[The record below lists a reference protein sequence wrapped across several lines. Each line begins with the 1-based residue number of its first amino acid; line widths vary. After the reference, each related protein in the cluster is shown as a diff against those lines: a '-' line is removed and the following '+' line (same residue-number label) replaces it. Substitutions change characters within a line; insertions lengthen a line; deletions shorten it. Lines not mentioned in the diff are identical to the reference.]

1 MKIQNQFGYIKGI
14 TFAPF
19 HKRGSLS
26 TQTARDSFD
35 YMIEHTSADFVILA
49 PVGLQDHAHSEE
61 ICYTSS
67 ATFSDEE
74 LINMIRYAKS
84 KRIRVALKPTVNCK
98 NGVWRA
104 YISFFEKDVPCEPKW
119 ENWFASYTEFQTH
132 YAKIAE
138 AEQCDL
144 FIAGCEMVMTEHRS
158 EEWRN
163 VIAAIR
169 NYYHGPV
176 SYNTDKYQEENVTWW
191 DCVDMISS
199 SGYYPIDQWEQEL
212 DRIERV
218 VQKFKKPFFFAEAG
232 CMSRKGSSLVP
243 NNWAI
248 QGALRLEEQPDWY
261 RAMFEDCAKRSW
273 VNGFAMWEWAPVLPS
288 RSTAARDA
296 SYEICNKP
304 SNFTYEG
311 TAKGLIDPTIDDK
324 STIIGSF
331 RVEFNSMDDTA
342 SYTLD
347 VVNNS
352 GIDAVV
358 TSLVQTE
365 PICTGKDE
373 EAQKDANLV
382 CSHFKYKLAYKDGTD
397 IKVGDVLKSNSLQ
410 SLKISMWYEGDIWPV
425 NSVDVDNLSITL

>member
-1 MKIQNQFGYIKGI
+1 
-14 TFAPF
+14 
-19 HKRGSLS
+19 
-26 TQTARDSFD
+26 
-35 YMIEHTSADFVILA
+35 MIEHTAADFIILA

-212 DRIERV
+212 DRIE
-218 VQKFKKPFFFAEAG
+218 
-232 CMSRKGSSLVP
+232 
-243 NNWAI
+243 
-248 QGALRLEEQPDWY
+248 
-261 RAMFEDCAKRSW
+261 
-273 VNGFAMWEWAPVLPS
+273 
-288 RSTAARDA
+288 
-296 SYEICNKP
+296 
-304 SNFTYEG
+304 
-311 TAKGLIDPTIDDK
+311 
-324 STIIGSF
+324 
-331 RVEFNSMDDTA
+331 
-342 SYTLD
+342 
-347 VVNNS
+347 
-352 GIDAVV
+352 
-358 TSLVQTE
+358 
-365 PICTGKDE
+365 
-373 EAQKDANLV
+373 
-382 CSHFKYKLAYKDGTD
+382 
-397 IKVGDVLKSNSLQ
+397 
-410 SLKISMWYEGDIWPV
+410 
-425 NSVDVDNLSITL
+425 

>member
-1 MKIQNQFGYIKGI
+1 MGSKTFKGGVHPYEGKELAKDQPIVEVLPKGDLVYPLSQHIGAPATPVVAVGDKVLKGQKIAEAGGFVSSPIYASASGTVK
-14 TFAPF
+14 A
-19 HKRGSLS
+19 
-26 TQTARDSFD
+26 
-35 YMIEHTSADFVILA
+35 IEPH
-49 PVGLQDHAHSEE
+49 
-61 ICYTSS
+61 
-67 ATFSDEE
+67 
-74 LINMIRYAKS
+74 
-84 KRIRVALKPTVNCK
+84 RVALKPTVNCK

-232 CMSRKGSSLVP
+232 CMSRKGSSMVP
-243 NNWAI
+243 NNWAN

-261 RAMFEDCAKRSW
+261 RAMFEACAKRSW

-288 RSTAARDA
+288 RSTAARDT

-304 SNFTYEG
+304 VQEVIKDYYG
-311 TAKGLIDPTIDDK
+311 RDK
-324 STIIGSF
+324 
-331 RVEFNSMDDTA
+331 R
-342 SYTLD
+342 
-347 VVNNS
+347 
-352 GIDAVV
+352 
-358 TSLVQTE
+358 
-365 PICTGKDE
+365 K
-373 EAQKDANLV
+373 
-382 CSHFKYKLAYKDGTD
+382 
-397 IKVGDVLKSNSLQ
+397 
-410 SLKISMWYEGDIWPV
+410 
-425 NSVDVDNLSITL
+425 

>member
-1 MKIQNQFGYIKGI
+1 MKIQNQLGYIKGI

-35 YMIEHTSADFVILA
+35 YMIEHTAADFVILA

-84 KRIRVALKPTVNCK
+84 KSIRVALKPTVNCK

-119 ENWFASYTEFQTH
+119 GNWFASYTEFQTH

-232 CMSRKGSSLVP
+232 CMSRKGSSMVP
-243 NNWAI
+243 NNWQIRELYVWRNNQTGIELCSRPA
-248 QGALRLEEQPDWY
+248 QNAHGS
-261 RAMFEDCAKRSW
+261 M
-273 VNGFAMWEWAPVLPS
+273 VLPCGNGH
-288 RSTAARDA
+288 RFFLPEVLRQEMPAT
-296 SYEICNKP
+296 
-304 SNFTYEG
+304 
-311 TAKGLIDPTIDDK
+311 K
-324 STIIGSF
+324 SATNRYRRLLKTTMG
-331 RVEFNSMDDTA
+331 ETKE
-342 SYTLD
+342 
-347 VVNNS
+347 NN
-352 GIDAVV
+352 IQQ
-358 TSLVQTE
+358 TSE
-365 PICTGKDE
+365 
-373 EAQKDANLV
+373 
-382 CSHFKYKLAYKDGTD
+382 
-397 IKVGDVLKSNSLQ
+397 
-410 SLKISMWYEGDIWPV
+410 
-425 NSVDVDNLSITL
+425 

>member
-1 MKIQNQFGYIKGI
+1 
-14 TFAPF
+14 
-19 HKRGSLS
+19 
-26 TQTARDSFD
+26 
-35 YMIEHTSADFVILA
+35 
-49 PVGLQDHAHSEE
+49 
-61 ICYTSS
+61 
-67 ATFSDEE
+67 
-74 LINMIRYAKS
+74 MIRYAKS
-84 KRIRVALKPTVNCK
+84 KGIRVALKPTVNCK

-119 ENWFASYTEFQTH
+119 ESWFASYTEFQTH

-261 RAMFEDCAKRSW
+261 RAMFEACAKRSW

-288 RSTAARDA
+288 RSTAARDT

-304 SNFTYEG
+304 VQEVIKDYYG
-311 TAKGLIDPTIDDK
+311 RDK
-324 STIIGSF
+324 
-331 RVEFNSMDDTA
+331 R
-342 SYTLD
+342 
-347 VVNNS
+347 
-352 GIDAVV
+352 
-358 TSLVQTE
+358 
-365 PICTGKDE
+365 K
-373 EAQKDANLV
+373 
-382 CSHFKYKLAYKDGTD
+382 
-397 IKVGDVLKSNSLQ
+397 
-410 SLKISMWYEGDIWPV
+410 
-425 NSVDVDNLSITL
+425 